1 MHAYTY
7 ACEYTRCMY
16 VCLYEHVDDTRLY
29 RPVETVMAPSE
40 GVCGHDLYMRK
51 MHEEQ
56 RVEKNYLHA
65 ETL

>member
-1 MHAYTY
+1 
-7 ACEYTRCMY
+7 MY

-56 RVEKNYLHA
+56 RVEKNYSHA